1 MAAYVDD
8 AVWPWRGQLWCHLLA
23 DSLEEL
29 HAFAKSIGLKR
40 EWFQGHTKYPHYD
53 MNANRRVIA
62 VKKGAIEIDKRTT
75 IEKAKKLKAEFD
87 LLKEQLKSS
96 ANE

>member
-1 MAAYVDD
+1 MAVYVDD

-23 DSLEEL
+23 DSLDEL
-29 HAFAKSIGLKR
+29 HSFAQSIGLKR

-53 MNANRRVIA
+53 MNENRRKIA

-75 IEKAKKLKAEFD
+75 IEKAKKLKAEFE
-87 LLKEQLKSS
+87 LTKYKEKG
-96 ANE
+96 A

>member
-1 MAAYVDD
+1 MAVYVDD

-29 HAFAKSIGLKR
+29 HSFAKSIGLKK
-40 EWFQGHTKYPHYD
+40 EWFQGDTKYPHYD
-53 MNANRRVIA
+53 MNENRRKIA

-87 LLKEQLKSS
+87 LIKYKEKG
-96 ANE
+96 A

>member
-1 MAAYVDD
+1 MAVYVDD

-23 DSLEEL
+23 DSLDEL
-29 HAFAKSIGLKR
+29 HQFAQSIGLKK

-53 MNANRRVIA
+53 MNENRRKIA

-87 LLKEQLKSS
+87 LLKL
-96 ANE
+96 NEKGA

>member
-1 MAAYVDD
+1 MAVYVDD
-8 AVWPWRGQLWCHLLA
+8 AVWSWRGQLWCHLLA
-23 DSLEEL
+23 DSLDEL
-29 HAFAKSIGLKR
+29 HQFAKSIGLKK

-53 MNANRRVIA
+53 MNENRRKIA

-87 LLKEQLKSS
+87 LLKL
-96 ANE
+96 NEKGA

>member
-1 MAAYVDD
+1 MLF
-8 AVWPWRGQLWCHLLA
+8 RSWCHLLA
-23 DSLEEL
+23 DSLDEL
-29 HAFAKSIGLKR
+29 HQFAQSIGLKK

-53 MNANRRVIA
+53 MNENRRKIA

-87 LLKEQLKSS
+87 LLKL
-96 ANE
+96 NEKGA

>member
-1 MAAYVDD
+1 MAVYVDD

-23 DSLEEL
+23 DSLDEL
-29 HAFAKSIGLKR
+29 HQFAQSIGLKK

-53 MNANRRVIA
+53 MNENRRKIA

-75 IEKAKKLKAEFD
+75 IEKAKKLKAEFE
-87 LLKEQLKSS
+87 LMKYKEKG
-96 ANE
+96 A

>member
-1 MAAYVDD
+1 MAVYVDD

-23 DSLEEL
+23 DSLDEL
-29 HAFAKSIGLKR
+29 HQFAQSIGLKK

-53 MNANRRVIA
+53 MNENRRKIA

-75 IEKAKKLKAEFD
+75 IEKAKKLKDEFD
-87 LLKEQLKSS
+87 LLKL
-96 ANE
+96 NEKGA